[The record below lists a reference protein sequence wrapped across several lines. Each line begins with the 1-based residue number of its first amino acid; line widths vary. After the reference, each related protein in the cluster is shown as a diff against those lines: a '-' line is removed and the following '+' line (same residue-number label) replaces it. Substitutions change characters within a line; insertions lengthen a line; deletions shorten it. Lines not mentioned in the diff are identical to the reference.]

1 MVLQEVQHLCFIRF
15 CALIVASFRLS
26 NNMIEAHAV
35 EFDLDVN
42 GPSKVV
48 AAIHG
53 KLIKFLFRNV

>member
-1 MVLQEVQHLCFIRF
+1 MVLQKVQRLCFIRF
-15 CALIVASFRLS
+15 CALILASFRLG
-26 NNMIEAHAV
+26 NNMIKAHAV

-53 KLIKFLFRNV
+53 KLIKFLLGTV